1 MDWLDEI
8 ITRLFSINRNLNR
21 TLFLYLFIGI
31 IITVIATGLTYSICV
46 GWERL
51 ILDDNHPLEAYF
63 NIFSWKVPS
72 IIPKNV
78 ESSIRILEII
88 KGFSPIIYGFLAVF
102 LITKL
107 FYKQRIVLPLEI
119 IEHSI
124 QQIKKGNY
132 NQPLYFNTYDEF
144 EGTVRGLDIL
154 RQTLRSKEVELSELN
169 QEQKKINAAF
179 SHDLRTPLAIIQN
192 NIELMEELHHQG
204 RMTEPFF
211 EKSVTKIK
219 SSVNRLV
226 DFSRTMQE
234 IQKID
239 EMPLKKTQQSLSHI
253 EAHIRELGK
262 TLSEKK
268 VSLQTDYHSELN
280 ANYDIHLIDE
290 VMENLLSNASRFA
303 VTEIEI
309 TMQADEKFLCIFVK
323 DDGKGFSKKE
333 LEIATDP
340 YYSHNKECHF
350 GLGLTISEILAKK
363 HGGALK
369 LSNSVDGGAIV
380 TSIFSLE

>member
-1 MDWLDEI
+1 MDWLDEM
-8 ITRLFSINRNLNR
+8 ITRLFSKNRNLNR
-21 TLFLYLFIGI
+21 TLFLYLFIGS
-31 IITVIATGLTYSICV
+31 IITVIVTGLTYSICI

-51 ILDDNHPLEAYF
+51 ILDDNLPLEDYF
-63 NIFSWKVPS
+63 NIFSWQVPS

-88 KGFSPIIYGFLAVF
+88 KSFSPIIYGLLAVF

-107 FYKQRIVLPLEI
+107 FYKQRIVQPLEI

-124 QQIKKGNY
+124 QQMKKGNY

-144 EGTVRGLDIL
+144 EGTVRGLDSL
-154 RQTLRSKEVELSELN
+154 RQTSRSKEAELSKLH

-192 NIELMEELHHQG
+192 NIELLEELHHQG
-204 RMTEPFF
+204 RLTEPFF
-211 EKSVTKIK
+211 DKSVTKIK
-219 SSVNRLV
+219 NSVNRLV
-226 DFSRTMQE
+226 DFSQTMQE

-239 EMPLKKTQQSLSHI
+239 EIPLEKTQQSLSQI
-253 EAHIRELGK
+253 EAHLRELGK

-268 VSLQTDYHSELN
+268 LSLQTDYHPELK
-280 ANYDIHLIDE
+280 ANYDIQVIDE
-290 VMENLLSNASRFA
+290 VMQNLLSNASRFA

-309 TMQADEKFLCIFVK
+309 TIQADEKFLCIFVK

-340 YYSHNKECHF
+340 YYSHNKESHF
-350 GLGLTISEILAKK
+350 GLGLTISEILTKK

>member
-8 ITRLFSINRNLNR
+8 ITRLFSKNRNLNR

-51 ILDDNHPLEAYF
+51 ILDDNQPLEHYF
-63 NIFSWKVPS
+63 DIFSWQVPS

-78 ESSIRILEII
+78 ESSIRILEFI
-88 KGFSPIIYGFLAVF
+88 KIFSPIIYGLLAVF

-107 FYKQRIVLPLEI
+107 FYKHRIVQPLEI

-124 QQIKKGNY
+124 QQIKKRNY

-144 EGTVRGLDIL
+144 EGTVQGLDSL
-154 RQTLRSKEVELSELN
+154 RQNSRSKEMELSKLH
-169 QEQKKINAAF
+169 QEQRKINAAF

-192 NIELMEELHHQG
+192 NIELLEELYHQDRLTG
-204 RMTEPFF
+204 PFF
-211 EKSVTKIK
+211 DKSVTKIK
-219 SSVNRLV
+219 NSVNRLV
-226 DFSRTMQE
+226 DFSQTMQE

-239 EMPLKKTQQSLSHI
+239 EIPLEKTQQSLSHI
-253 EAHIRELGK
+253 EAHLHEFGK

-268 VSLQTDYHSELN
+268 LSLQTDYPSELK
-280 ANYDIHLIDE
+280 ANYDIQVVDE
-290 VMENLLSNASRFA
+290 VMQNLLSNASRFA
-303 VTEIEI
+303 ATEIEI

-340 YYSHNKECHF
+340 YYSHNKESHF
-350 GLGLTISEILAKK
+350 GLGLTISEILTKK

>member
-8 ITRLFSINRNLNR
+8 ITRLFSKNRNLNR

-31 IITVIATGLTYSICV
+31 IITVIATSLTYSICV

-51 ILDDNHPLEAYF
+51 ILDDTQPLEGYF
-63 NIFSWKVPS
+63 NIFSWQVPS
-72 IIPKNV
+72 VIPKNI
-78 ESSIRILEII
+78 EFHIMILEII
-88 KGFSPIIYGFLAVF
+88 KGFSPIIYGVLAVF

-107 FYKQRIVLPLEI
+107 FYKQRILQPLKI
-119 IEHSI
+119 VEHSI

-132 NQPLYFNTYDEF
+132 NQPFFFNTYDEF
-144 EGTVRGLDIL
+144 EGTVRGLDSL
-154 RQTLRSKEVELSELN
+154 SQTLRSKEVDLSELH

-192 NIELMEELHHQG
+192 NIELMEELYHQG
-204 RMTEPFF
+204 RMTEAFF
-211 EKSVTKIK
+211 NKSVTKIQ

-226 DFSRTMQE
+226 DFSQTMQE

-239 EMPLKKTQQSLSHI
+239 EMPLKKTQQSLTHI
-253 EAHIRELGK
+253 EAHLRELGK

-268 VSLQTDYHSELN
+268 LFLQTDYHPELKF
-280 ANYDIHLIDE
+280 NYDIHLIDE

-303 VTEIEI
+303 VKEIEI
-309 TMQADEKFLCIFVK
+309 TMQVDEKFLCIFVK

-340 YYSHNKECHF
+340 YYSHNKESHF

>member
-8 ITRLFSINRNLNR
+8 ITRLFSKNRNLNR

-51 ILDDNHPLEAYF
+51 ILDDNKPLIQYF
-63 NIFSWKVPS
+63 DIFYWQVPS

-78 ESSIRILEII
+78 EFSIRILEII
-88 KGFSPIIYGFLAVF
+88 KGFSPIIYSFLSVF
-102 LITKL
+102 LITQL
-107 FYKQRIVLPLEI
+107 FYKQRIVQPLEI

-124 QQIKKGNY
+124 QQTKKGNY

-144 EGTVRGLDIL
+144 EGTVRGLDSL
-154 RQTLRSKEVELSELN
+154 RQTLKSKEVELTKLH

-192 NIELMEELHHQG
+192 NIELLEELHHQG

-211 EKSVTKIK
+211 DKSVTKIK

-226 DFSRTMQE
+226 DFSQTMQE

-239 EMPLKKTQQSLSHI
+239 EMPLEKTHRPLSHI
-253 EAHIRELGK
+253 EAHLRELGK

-268 VSLQTDYHSELN
+268 LSLQTDYPPELK

-303 VTEIEI
+303 VKEIEI
-309 TMQADEKFLCIFVK
+309 TMQADEKFLCFFVK

-340 YYSHNKECHF
+340 YYSHNKESHF
-350 GLGLTISEILAKK
+350 GLGLNISEILAKK